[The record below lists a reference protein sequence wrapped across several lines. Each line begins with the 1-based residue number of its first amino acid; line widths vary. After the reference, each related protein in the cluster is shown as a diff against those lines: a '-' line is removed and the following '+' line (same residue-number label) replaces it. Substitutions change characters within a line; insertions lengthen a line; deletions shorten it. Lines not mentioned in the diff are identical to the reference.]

1 MVRFFDL
8 RAPRLNF
15 IEYSTLSREI
25 YGGISMIVAGV
36 AFINVCALSNVS
48 LLFFRLLFV
57 PARRSTFSHGS
68 VRIFGQEHA
77 GTSGL
82 S

>member
-1 MVRFFDL
+1 
-8 RAPRLNF
+8 
-15 IEYSTLSREI
+15 
-25 YGGISMIVAGV
+25 MIVAGV